1 MIIVNILFLGAGKR
15 VSLIESFML
24 AAQELGITLN
34 ISSYEIDV
42 NQPVA
47 RISKVIVGKSW
58 KDPSVSKDI
67 LRVMIEEEIDI
78 LVSNVDPAVSIH
90 GGLSKINHAASFTS
104 PPVATEI
111 CQSKI
116 LFQEYC
122 EAKGL
127 KVIPRAEANIYP
139 YFRKPEYGAASIGAR
154 LVSNATQ
161 DSENDTNEIR
171 QRYIE
176 GIEYSVDTYIS
187 RTGEIL
193 GISPRVRISTLGGEV
208 SESMTIADEEIIERS
223 KEVIRVIG
231 LVGPVTIQFIREST
245 TGDLFLME
253 VNPRF
258 GGGAVL
264 SIAAGFNF
272 PKLLLLEALGMKLEP
287 IKSGKNLTM
296 RRYFKEHYFESSN

>member
-1 MIIVNILFLGAGKR
+1 VRIMNILFLGAGKR
-15 VSLIESFML
+15 VSLVEGFL
-24 AAQELGITLN
+24 FAAQELGVTLN
-34 ISSYEIDV
+34 ISSYEIDA

-47 RISKVIVGKSW
+47 TISKVIVGKSW
-58 KDPSVSKDI
+58 KDPGVSDDI
-67 LRVMIEEEIDI
+67 LRVMTEEEIDI
-78 LVSNVDPAVSIH
+78 LISNVDPAVSIH
-90 GGLSKINHAASFTS
+90 SELSKISPAASFTS
-104 PPVATEI
+104 SPVATEI

-116 LFQEYC
+116 LFQEFC

-127 KVIPRAEANIYP
+127 KIIPRAEADVYP
-139 YFRKPEYGAASIGAR
+139 YFRKPEFGAASIGAQ
-154 LVSNATQ
+154 LVSNASQ
-161 DSENDTNEIR
+161 ESESYSKEIR

-176 GIEYSVDTYIS
+176 GIEYSVDAYIS

-208 SESMTIADEEIIERS
+208 SESMTIADDEIVERS
-223 KEVIRVIG
+223 KEVIKVIG

-245 TGDLFLME
+245 TADLFLME

-272 PKLLLLEALGMKLEP
+272 PKLLLLEALGKKLEP
-287 IKSGKNLTM
+287 IESGKNLTM
-296 RRYFKEHYFESSN
+296 RRYFKEHYFESSY